1 MLTKP
6 LISDI
11 FVETK
16 AVKRVR
22 DAIEFSMISPY
33 PSHIISAPGRGK
45 TTALYHLT
53 REYDG
58 AYIEI
63 GAQQKSMGGM
73 YRGIAEAIG
82 ATLYG
87 NFEREVLDAILRQF
101 ERRARYSGAHK
112 DLLVVDEF
120 QTMEDPVKRELL
132 RIHETCGFAL
142 VLGGNAERIASAGKK
157 DPLALR
163 QIETRIGARFF
174 LPNLDNEDCDMIS
187 EAYGVQGEAAL
198 SAARMLGSR
207 SNAREL
213 SQILLVARHA
223 AKGQAVGLADI
234 RNALIAVTGKTDS
247 LKSLDRAKR

>member
-1 MLTKP
+1 MLTSP

-16 AVKRVR
+16 AVNLVR
-22 DAIEFSMISPY
+22 EAIEFAMISPY

-63 GAQQKSMGGM
+63 GAQQKTMGGM
-73 YRGIAEAIG
+73 YRGIAKAIG

-87 NFEREVLDAILRQF
+87 NYEREVLDAILRQF
-101 ERRARYSGAHK
+101 ERRARYSGANK

-132 RIHETCGFAL
+132 RIHETSGFAL
-142 VLGGNAERIASAGKK
+142 VLGGNRSGS
-157 DPLALR
+157 LR
-163 QIETRIGARFF
+163 PGRKTRWHCGR
-174 LPNLDNEDCDMIS
+174 
-187 EAYGVQGEAAL
+187 
-198 SAARMLGSR
+198 
-207 SNAREL
+207 
-213 SQILLVARHA
+213 
-223 AKGQAVGLADI
+223 
-234 RNALIAVTGKTDS
+234 
-247 LKSLDRAKR
+247 